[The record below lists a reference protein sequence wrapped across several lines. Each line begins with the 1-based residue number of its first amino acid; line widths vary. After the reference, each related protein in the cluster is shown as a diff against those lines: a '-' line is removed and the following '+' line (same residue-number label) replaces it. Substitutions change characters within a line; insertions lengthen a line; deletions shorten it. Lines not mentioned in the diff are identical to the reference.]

1 MPTVKLDKESHQALQ
16 ELARA
21 RDVAMSTLLRE
32 AIRHLQRERFWDGVK
47 EDFERLRKDKKAWA
61 DYQAEAEAIQAV
73 PDGLND
79 ETEEWAALYPELN
92 LTKPKKRRRK

>member
-1 MPTVKLDKESHQALQ
+1 MPTVKLDDESHRALQAL
-16 ELARA
+16 ARSQ
-21 RDVAMSTLLRE
+21 DVTMSALLKE
-32 AIRHLQRERFWDGVK
+32 AIRHLQRERFWDGVR

-61 DYQAEAEAIQAV
+61 EYQAEAEAIQAA

-92 LTKPKKRRRK
+92 LRKPAKRGRK